1 MSIAESGS
9 SVTVDHREGA
19 LNLQGLL
26 TSPNF
31 TGRQF
36 SVYPFKVLFIWVMGK
51 KCLSLSW
58 QDFEWYRAQKNKCYL
73 LLFQIYL
80 HYPLPQWELPMSTFH
95 KAFDCISQMKS

>member
-58 QDFEWYRAQKNKCYL
+58 QDIK
-73 LLFQIYL
+73 
-80 HYPLPQWELPMSTFH
+80 STCWSLRCSILGSSDTFKVLNSFPTCSAGSWMNH
-95 KAFDCISQMKS
+95 FNR